1 MVTIEDIN
9 YIKKNHP
16 KLHIKYR
23 NNDLYIIGEFEMKAR
38 FKNETLEDS
47 FFLEFS
53 IPASYPN
60 DFPKVKSLYKLK

>member
-23 NNDLYIIGEFEMKAR
+23 NNDLYLQFG
-38 FKNETLEDS
+38 N
-47 FFLEFS
+47 
-53 IPASYPN
+53 
-60 DFPKVKSLYKLK
+60 